1 MDEKIVAT
9 VQKTIGDTLYITEY
23 AVSDHARET
32 AYEKLKRLILSDIES
47 LENRQAS

>member
-32 AYEKLKRLILSDIES
+32 AYEKLKRLILSDAES
-47 LENRQAS
+47 QENEQAS

>member
-32 AYEKLKRLILSDIES
+32 AYEKLKRLILNDVES
-47 LENRQAS
+47 LENRQVS

>member
-32 AYEKLKRLILSDIES
+32 AYEKLKRLILNDVES
-47 LENRQAS
+47 LENR

>member
-32 AYEKLKRLILSDIES
+32 AYEKLKRLILNDAEI

>member
-32 AYEKLKRLILSDIES
+32 AYEKLKRLILNDAES

>member
-9 VQKTIGDTLYITEY
+9 VRKTIGDTLYITEY

-32 AYEKLKRLILSDIES
+32 AYEKLKRLILNDVES